1 MTAFN
6 TSQIPSSV
14 NTLEKLAVWAI
25 TALQYMYPTAV
36 SEEGEGFVEKTVS
49 SNTFYVQSANRHV
62 FLGRVSLGVSPDRVV
77 GGAKH
82 WTYAQDVGTDA
93 LPVIFTTN

>member
-1 MTAFN
+1 MTAFT

-14 NTLEKLAVWAI
+14 NTLEKLVLWAT
-25 TALQYMYPTAV
+25 TALQYINPTTV
-36 SEEGEGFVEKTVS
+36 SEEGEGFVEKAVS

-62 FLGRVSLGVSPDRVV
+62 FLGRVSIGVSPDRIV

-82 WTYAQDVGTDA
+82 WTYAQELSQDPIPA
-93 LPVIFTTN
+93 IFTTN